1 MKLPQIIA
9 FTGLAGSGKSY
20 AAKWFKLR
28 TGYHYTE
35 FSFSSTIKRIA
46 CEMGW
51 DGNKDKNGRKLLQEI
66 GTAGRRYS
74 KDTWLRFMPK
84 DRPLII
90 DDLRYTNEADAI
102 RQFDSLIIRVI
113 RPGLVPMKHSSER
126 GQSRIKVDF
135 SIANNGRLEE
145 LLEVIHDR
153 LV

>member
-1 MKLPQIIA
+1 MNLPQIIA

-46 CEMGW
+46 CEIGW
-51 DGNKDKNGRKLLQEI
+51 DGNKDKNGRRLLQEI

-84 DRPLII
+84 DKPLII

-102 RQFDSLIIRVI
+102 RQFDSSIIRVI
-113 RPGLVPMKHSSER
+113 RPGLVPAKHSSER

-135 SIANNGRLEE
+135 SIPNDGRIEE
-145 LLEVIHDR
+145 LLEYIYDR
-153 LV
+153 MV